1 MTRRHL
7 PDDDDDEFEP
17 DEEPRVRPGR
27 MLLGSVLGLVGMALS
42 LMAGSYLLESPSEP
56 QGSAA
61 AIGHTY
67 GSAIAWIVL
76 VVGALVAAVATVTLV
91 IAILDAQ
98 DARRRPPL

>member
-1 MTRRHL
+1 MTRRPE

-17 DEEPRVRPGR
+17 EEEPRVRPGR
-27 MLLGSVLGLVGMALS
+27 MILGSVFGLVGMALV

-61 AIGHTY
+61 AIGQTY

-76 VVGALVAAVATVTLV
+76 VVGALVALVATVTLV